1 MTLPLKQKYMDD
13 LRIFCLFLQ
22 RVTEVCDSVTVTVV
36 KEKLATILNHVEGW
50 LKIIKVMDLPS
61 HESSLWKHVFY
72 DYGRLYCEAGIS
84 GTRHLTGLG
93 ETNRES
99 HSLK

>member
-36 KEKLATILNHVEGW
+36 KEKLATILNHVEG
-50 LKIIKVMDLPS
+50 
-61 HESSLWKHVFY
+61 
-72 DYGRLYCEAGIS
+72 
-84 GTRHLTGLG
+84 
-93 ETNRES
+93 
-99 HSLK
+99 